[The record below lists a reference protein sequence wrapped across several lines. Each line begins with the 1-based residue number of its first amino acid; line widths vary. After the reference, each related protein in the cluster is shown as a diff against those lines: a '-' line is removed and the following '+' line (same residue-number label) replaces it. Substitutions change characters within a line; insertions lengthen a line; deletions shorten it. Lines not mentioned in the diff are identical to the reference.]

1 MPIKIV
7 CLDYHNWM
15 LKTQVHATYV
25 LQLTTVDIRYTKLLL
40 SIRRPNHIVSVLL
53 QEVSCPLQ

>member
-53 QEVSCPLQ
+53 QEVS